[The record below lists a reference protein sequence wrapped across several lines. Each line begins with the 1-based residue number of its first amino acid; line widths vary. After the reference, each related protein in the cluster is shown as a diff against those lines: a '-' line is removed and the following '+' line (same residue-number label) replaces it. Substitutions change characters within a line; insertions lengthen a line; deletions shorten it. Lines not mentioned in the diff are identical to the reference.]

1 MKAVTVLQK
10 FLRSPNSLKLNP
22 KYVLELLEGLLEMV
36 GCLTGPEEHGGLVK
50 VQDDVVEEEV
60 ADFEEDVAGL
70 NFLI

>member
-1 MKAVTVLQK
+1 
-10 FLRSPNSLKLNP
+10 
-22 KYVLELLEGLLEMV
+22 MV
-36 GCLTGPEEHGGLVK
+36 GGLTGPEEHGGLVK

>member
-1 MKAVTVLQK
+1 M
-10 FLRSPNSLKLNP
+10 
-22 KYVLELLEGLLEMV
+22 EGLFEMV

-70 NFLI
+70 NLLI